1 LGDINKR
8 EVNLALRHAIK
19 WRPSVDTDYKRVS
32 YEAHNELSRVWHDQL
47 YLPSCALLPPN
58 DTGLKMQDRLRVIS
72 HLAAFLG
79 TELGN
84 DILVHVMATVNN
96 I

>member
-1 LGDINKR
+1 MS
-8 EVNLALRHAIK
+8 LAEWHAEE
-19 WRPSVDTDYKRVS
+19 T
-32 YEAHNELSRVWHDQL
+32 

-58 DTGLKMQDRLRVIS
+58 DTGLKMQDRLCVIS

-84 DILVHVMATVNN
+84 DILVHVMAMVNS